1 MTTFYKY
8 FIINDMKVFLRKS
21 LNTGKRI
28 FCFMMLTILVF
39 CTICTKKVYAE
50 DVYVVW
56 EYQNGDKNKPKL
68 RLSTGQYLTSQ
79 WAYITSHDGSSK
91 AAWYHFDA
99 TGNISTGWFLD
110 ETGSPFYSNT
120 LLDTD
125 GILGQMRTGWFS
137 PSYENSTY
145 YLNPTNGIVTVGWAK
160 IDGKDYYFEPGFNQV
175 YGYTYGQ
182 LYRNAVTPDG
192 RSVDADGV
200 LMTYRGA
207 STPAEDG
214 SIGTYASTSVQGEIT
229 SSSFFKATSPSD
241 DRTLLSQET
250 PKTINLTSG
259 AGTNTEAP
267 ADVAAAARSLA
278 GAAAPGTEE
287 GTINTSTSNAQQTQR
302 GAMFDEIYRRILA
315 SKGISFDL
323 PPVTQAAGTQSAGG
337 PIGTGQNGG
346 TIISGN
352 ANVSGTQ
359 YVAGVG
365 AYTSVSGELLPG
377 QGYAGAPSA
386 PTGTGITGGV
396 INNMAGLT
404 GQLSPTS
411 TTGPVARIK
420 GGFNASGAFIMESGT
435 VGIIRTN

>member
-1 MTTFYKY
+1 
-8 FIINDMKVFLRKS
+8 
-21 LNTGKRI
+21 
-28 FCFMMLTILVF
+28 MMVTILFLSSVNIKTAF
-39 CTICTKKVYAE
+39 AE
-50 DVYVVW
+50 DLYAVW

-68 RLSTGQYLTSQ
+68 KLSNGQYLTSQ

-91 AAWYHFDA
+91 TAWYHFDV

-125 GILGQMRTGWFS
+125 GILGQMRTGWYS

-192 RSVDADGV
+192 RAVDADGV

-214 SIGTYASTSVQGEIT
+214 SIGTSAATSVYGEIT
-229 SSSFFKATSPSD
+229 SSSFFQASSPSD
-241 DRTLLSQET
+241 DRSLIYQET
-250 PKTINLTSG
+250 PKVVNLTPGSSNDG
-259 AGTNTEAP
+259 QAP
-267 ADVAAAARSLA
+267 ADVAAMARSLA
-278 GAAAPGTEE
+278 GAEAPGD
-287 GTINTSTSNAQQTQR
+287 GTISVGSGEASQQQTQR

-315 SKGISFDL
+315 SKGIAVDL
-323 PPVTQAAGTQSAGG
+323 PSAGSTTAVASA
-337 PIGTGQNGG
+337 PTGTGENGG
-346 TIISGN
+346 VIVPSGTN
-352 ANVSGTQ
+352 LASTQ

-365 AYTSVSGELLPG
+365 AYTNVSGEVLPG
-377 QGYAGAPSA
+377 AGGYSFTGATPIA
-386 PTGTGITGGV
+386 PPTNAGITGGV
-396 INNMAGLT
+396 INSAGVNVAA
-404 GQLSPTS
+404 GQTAPSTS
-411 TTGPVARIK
+411 GPVARIR
-420 GGFNASGAFIMESGT
+420 GGFNAQGAFIMESGT
-435 VGIIRTN
+435 VGVIRTN

>member
-1 MTTFYKY
+1 
-8 FIINDMKVFLRKS
+8 
-21 LNTGKRI
+21 
-28 FCFMMLTILVF
+28 MMLVILVF
-39 CTICTKKVYAE
+39 CTINTRKVYAE
-50 DVYVVW
+50 DLYVVW

-68 RLSTGQYLTSQ
+68 RLSNGTYLTSQ

-160 IDGKDYYFEPGFNQV
+160 IDGKDYYFEPGFNQI

-200 LMTYRGA
+200 LITYRGA
-207 STPAEDG
+207 TTPAEDG
-214 SIGTYASTSVQGEIT
+214 SIGTSASTSVQGEIT

-241 DRTLLSQET
+241 DRSLLSQET

-259 AGTNTEAP
+259 GTTSEAP
-267 ADVAAAARSLA
+267 ADVASAARSLA
-278 GAAAPGTEE
+278 GAAAPGTED
-287 GTINTSTSNAQQTQR
+287 GTINNQAGNAQQTQR

-323 PPVTQAAGTQSAGG
+323 PPVSQAAGSQAQATGG
-337 PIGTGQNGG
+337 PIGAGQNGG

-352 ANVSGTQ
+352 ANVSATQ

-377 QGYAGAPSA
+377 QAYAGAPTA
-386 PTGTGITGGV
+386 PTGTGVTGGV
-396 INNMAGLT
+396 INNIAGLM
-404 GQLSPTS
+404 GQQAPTQS
-411 TTGPVARIK
+411 TGPVARIK

-435 VGIIRTN
+435 VGIIRSN